1 MSVRPQPAFSQ
12 IIKENWNGVAHS
24 VCFIRFGNGLGA
36 QAHLIA
42 FCLQN
47 GSLEFRAQ
55 LSCPVQHSGV
65 MVMVVFKYISM
76 ARSACPEGIKKEYI
90 MSWQNMSAN
99 HNQGQ
104 TQSTH
109 DKGRSQQQPSPAQPK

>member
-24 VCFIRFGNGLGA
+24 VCFIRFGNGLGG

-42 FCLQN
+42 FCLPN

-65 MVMVVFKYISM
+65 MVMVMFKYISI

-90 MSWQNMSAN
+90 MS
-99 HNQGQ
+99 
-104 TQSTH
+104 
-109 DKGRSQQQPSPAQPK
+109 